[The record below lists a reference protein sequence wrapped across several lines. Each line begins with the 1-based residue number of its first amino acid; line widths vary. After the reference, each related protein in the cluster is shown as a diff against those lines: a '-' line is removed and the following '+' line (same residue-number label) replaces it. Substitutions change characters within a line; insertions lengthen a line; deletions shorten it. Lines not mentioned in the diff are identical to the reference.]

1 MGNITFELK
10 ILDQDYRNLGNW
22 KFQKN
27 DIVKYLKIINKKYDL
42 GFKIKE
48 TKKAEDQDL
57 DWAR

>member
-1 MGNITFELK
+1 MSSITFDIK
-10 ILDQDYRNLGNW
+10 IIDQDYRNLGNW
-22 KFQKN
+22 KFQDK
-27 DIVKYLKIINKKYDL
+27 DIVKYLKILNSKYNL